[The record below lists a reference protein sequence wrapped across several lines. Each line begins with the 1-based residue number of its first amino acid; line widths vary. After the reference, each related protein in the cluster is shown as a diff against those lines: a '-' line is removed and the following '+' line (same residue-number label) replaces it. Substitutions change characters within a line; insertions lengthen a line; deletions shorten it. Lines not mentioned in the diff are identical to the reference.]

1 MPESPQ
7 SPQVNTQLAQI
18 LLIVNRLQI
27 KAFNAPNREA
37 LGFIIVNDTHQI
49 FKYDRALLWEI
60 NEGLPSLVAISGQHM
75 LYKEA
80 EFSQKARRLIS
91 HLKNPGE
98 PQLLTE
104 DSFTSEPHLWKEIFP
119 KEGTSIYWQP
129 IKVHDKLRLCLW
141 FEIWQ
146 QSAAKERNLKEEL
159 NFFSSNL
166 FPAFGSAWAK
176 FDPSHYWKTHFR
188 KKKFWYTVALTLF
201 ILLFAIRIPLR
212 VAAPSEIVPE
222 KPFVITA
229 PLDGI
234 VAEVHVKPGQTV
246 KEGDLLFDYDKRVP
260 LEELKSAMKQ
270 VDISQAEVDRA
281 ATLGLSDPKS
291 LTELE
296 VYKLKFQKDKVALEL
311 AQSQVGK
318 LDVKAPEAGIVMVDD
333 PDEWRGK
340 PVKIGEKVL
349 TLSDPAKT
357 KLKIW
362 VPENDNVIIDPKR
375 EINVI
380 LNVAPERELHAKL
393 DYISF
398 ESHIGEGDVP
408 AFLAEANWETP
419 PEDIKLGLKGTAIL
433 YGERVSLFYFIIRK
447 PWSAFRHFTGF

>member
-1 MPESPQ
+1 MPENL
-7 SPQVNTQLAQI
+7 QVNAQLVQI
-18 LLIVNRLQI
+18 LHMINRLQI
-27 KAFNAPNREA
+27 KAFNAANREA

-60 NEGLPSLVAISGQHM
+60 NDGISSLVAISGQHM
-75 LYKEA
+75 VYKEA
-80 EFSQKARRLIS
+80 EFSQKAKRLIS
-91 HLKNPGE
+91 HLKNPNQ
-98 PQLLTE
+98 PQLLSQ
-104 DSFTSEPHLWKEIFP
+104 DSFTSEPNLWKEVFP
-119 KEGTSIYWQP
+119 KEGTSVYWVP
-129 IKVHDKLRLCLW
+129 IIVQDKLRLGLW

-146 QSAAKERNLKEEL
+146 KPAEKERNLKEEL
-159 NFFSSNL
+159 NFFSNSL
-166 FPAFGSAWAK
+166 FPVYGSAWAK
-176 FDPSHYWKTHFR
+176 FDPSQYWKTHFR
-188 KKKFWYTVALTLF
+188 KKKFWYTVVLTTL

-212 VAAPSEIVPE
+212 VAAPLEIVPE
-222 KPFVITA
+222 KPLVITA

-234 VAEVHVKPGQTV
+234 VAEVMVKPGQLV
-246 KEGDLLFDYDKRVP
+246 KTGDLLFDYDKRVP
-260 LEELKSAMKQ
+260 LDELKSAMKQ
-270 VDISQAEVDRA
+270 VDISQAEADRA

-296 VYKLKFQKDKVALEL
+296 VYKLKLQKDKIALEL
-311 AQSQVGK
+311 AESQVAK
-318 LDVKAPEAGIVMVDD
+318 LDVKAPESGIVMVDD
-333 PDEWRGK
+333 PEEWRGK

-362 VPENDNVIIDPKR
+362 VPESDNVIIDPKR

-380 LNVAPERELHAKL
+380 LNVSPDRELHAKL

-408 AFLAEANWETP
+408 AFLAEAFWETP

-433 YGERVSLFYFIIRK
+433 YGQNVSLFYFIVRK
-447 PWSAFRHFTGF
+447 PWSAFRRFTGF